1 VRTRVRDN
9 GGVDPHAVLGLEPGA
24 SPEAVQRAYRGLAKR
39 FHPDR
44 AGEAAGE
51 MMISI
56 NAAYDLLRDRLESEH
71 MSRVATAAAA
81 GGSGAG
87 GRPAEAGSPRIAGDW
102 LAPEVRRVLA
112 RELLATLEDGEEVDE
127 VVLTATGDSHD
138 VQLAVTDRRLLWLR
152 DDAIMGRVRYLRH
165 RDIAG
170 VEARSGGRLRRH
182 GQMRVFTTAGRRL
195 RFFELR
201 PEVLGRVVGLISA
214 RTRPPGG
221 GTIEDKVGEAADK
234 VKDALRKD

>member
-1 VRTRVRDN
+1 
-9 GGVDPHAVLGLEPGA
+9 VDPHAVLGLEPGA
-24 SPEAVQRAYRGLAKR
+24 SPEAVQRAYRVLAKR

-56 NAAYDLLRDRLESEH
+56 NAAYDLLRDRLEQQH
-71 MSRVATAAAA
+71 GTRVATAASGPAR
-81 GGSGAG
+81 GAG
-87 GRPAEAGSPRIAGDW
+87 AAPARVAGDW

-127 VVLTATGDSHD
+127 VVLTSTGDSHD

-152 DDAIMGRVRYLRH
+152 DDALMGRVRYLRY
-165 RDIAG
+165 RDVTG
-170 VEARSGGRLRRH
+170 VETRSGGRLRRRGH
-182 GQMRVFTTAGRRL
+182 LRVHTTAGRRL

-201 PEVLGRVVGLISA
+201 PEVLGRLGALITA
-214 RTRPPGG
+214 RTSPAGG
-221 GTIEDKVGEAADK
+221 
-234 VKDALRKD
+234 

>member
-1 VRTRVRDN
+1 M
-9 GGVDPHAVLGLEPGA
+9 DPHAVLGLEPGA

-56 NAAYDLLRDRLESEH
+56 NAAYDLLRDRLEEEH
-71 MSRVATAAAA
+71 GARVATAAGAA
-81 GGSGAG
+81 G
-87 GRPAEAGSPRIAGDW
+87 PATVPAPARIAGDW

-127 VVLTATGDSHD
+127 VVLTSTGDSHD

-152 DDAIMGRVRYLRH
+152 DDAIMGRVRYLRY
-165 RDIAG
+165 RDVAG
-170 VEARSGGRLRRH
+170 LEARSGGRLRRRGH
-182 GQMRVFTTAGRRL
+182 LRVHTTAGRRL

-201 PEVLGRVVGLISA
+201 PEVLGRLLGVISA
-214 RTRPPGG
+214 RTGL
-221 GTIEDKVGEAADK
+221 ADG
-234 VKDALRKD
+234 

>member
-1 VRTRVRDN
+1 
-9 GGVDPHAVLGLEPGA
+9 VDPHAVLGLEPGA
-24 SPEAVQRAYRGLAKR
+24 SPEAVRRAYRALAKR

-56 NAAYDLLRDRLESEH
+56 NAAYDLLRDRLEEGQGA
-71 MSRVATAAAA
+71 RVATAA
-81 GGSGAG
+81 GGGAPVTG
-87 GRPAEAGSPRIAGDW
+87 VAPPRIAGDW

-127 VVLTATGDSHD
+127 VVLTSTGDSHD

-152 DDAIMGRVRYLRH
+152 DDAIMGRVRYLRY
-165 RDIAG
+165 RDVAG
-170 VEARSGGRLRRH
+170 VETRSGGRLRRRGH
-182 GQMRVFTTAGRRL
+182 LRVHTTAGRRL

-201 PEVLGRVVGLISA
+201 PEVLGRLGALISA
-214 RTRPPGG
+214 RTSAAGG
-221 GTIEDKVGEAADK
+221 
-234 VKDALRKD
+234 

>member
-1 VRTRVRDN
+1 M
-9 GGVDPHAVLGLEPGA
+9 DPHAVLGLEPGA
-24 SPEAVQRAYRGLAKR
+24 SPEDVQRAYRGLAKR

-56 NAAYDLLRDRLESEH
+56 NAAYDLLRDRLEEEQGA
-71 MSRVATAAAA
+71 RVAAGAGAGAVGPAAA
-81 GGSGAG
+81 
-87 GRPAEAGSPRIAGDW
+87 PRIAGDW

-152 DDAIMGRVRYLRH
+152 DDAIMGRVRYLRY
-165 RDIAG
+165 RDVAR
-170 VEARSGGRLRRH
+170 VEVRPAGRLRRRGH
-182 GQMRVFTTAGRRL
+182 LRLFTTAGRRL

-201 PEVLGRVVGLISA
+201 PEVLSRVAGLISA
-214 RTRPPGG
+214 RTRPRAG
-221 GTIEDKVGEAADK
+221 
-234 VKDALRKD
+234 

>member
-1 VRTRVRDN
+1 
-9 GGVDPHAVLGLEPGA
+9 VDPHAVLGLEPGA

-56 NAAYDLLRDRLESEH
+56 NAAYDLLRDRLEESH
-71 MSRVATAAAA
+71 GARVPTTA
-81 GGSGAG
+81 GGGGSVAG
-87 GRPAEAGSPRIAGDW
+87 TAPLRIAGDW

-112 RELLATLEDGEEVDE
+112 RELLATLEDGEAVDE
-127 VVLTATGDSHD
+127 VVLTSTGDSHD
-138 VQLAVTDRRLLWLR
+138 VQLALTDRRLLWLR
-152 DDAIMGRVRYLRH
+152 DDALMGRVRYLRY
-165 RDIAG
+165 RDVAG

-182 GQMRVFTTAGRRL
+182 GHLRVHTTAGRRL

-201 PEVLGRVVGLISA
+201 PEVLGRLRTVISA
-214 RTRPPGG
+214 RTTPAGG
-221 GTIEDKVGEAADK
+221 
-234 VKDALRKD
+234 

>member
-1 VRTRVRDN
+1 
-9 GGVDPHAVLGLEPGA
+9 VDPHAVLGLEPGA

-56 NAAYDLLRDRLESEH
+56 NAAYDLLRDRLEEEH
-71 MSRVATAAAA
+71 GARVATTAAGAGAAAA
-81 GGSGAG
+81 
-87 GRPAEAGSPRIAGDW
+87 PAPAPPRIAGDW

-112 RELLATLEDGEEVDE
+112 RELLAMLEDGEEVDE
-127 VVLTATGDSHD
+127 VVLTSTGDSHD

-152 DDAIMGRVRYLRH
+152 DDGIMGRVRYLRH
-165 RDIAG
+165 RDVAG
-170 VEARSGGRLRRH
+170 VEARSGGRLRRRGH
-182 GQMRVFTTAGRRL
+182 LRVHTTAGRRL

-201 PEVLGRVVGLISA
+201 PEVLGRLLGVISA
-214 RTRPPGG
+214 RTGPAGG
-221 GTIEDKVGEAADK
+221 
-234 VKDALRKD
+234 

>member
-1 VRTRVRDN
+1 ME
-9 GGVDPHAVLGLEPGA
+9 GVDPHAVLGLEPGA
-24 SPEAVQRAYRGLAKR
+24 SPEDVQRAYRGLAKR

-56 NAAYDLLRDRLESEH
+56 NAAYDLLRDRLEEEQGA
-71 MSRVATAAAA
+71 RVAATAGAGAVGPAAA
-81 GGSGAG
+81 
-87 GRPAEAGSPRIAGDW
+87 PRIAGDW

-112 RELLATLEDGEEVDE
+112 RELLATLEDGEEVHE

-152 DDAIMGRVRYLRH
+152 DDAIMGRVRYLRY
-165 RDIAG
+165 RD
-170 VEARSGGRLRRH
+170 VERVEVRPAGRLRRRGH
-182 GQMRVFTTAGRRL
+182 LRLFTTAGRRL

-201 PEVLGRVVGLISA
+201 PEVLSRVAAEISA
-214 RTRPPGG
+214 RTRPRAG
-221 GTIEDKVGEAADK
+221 
-234 VKDALRKD
+234 

>member
-1 VRTRVRDN
+1 LRKLADGGQPFATME
-9 GGVDPHAVLGLEPGA
+9 GVDPHAVLGLEPGA
-24 SPEAVQRAYRGLAKR
+24 SPEDVQRAYRGLAKR

-56 NAAYDLLRDRLESEH
+56 NAAYDLLRDRLEEEQGA
-71 MSRVATAAAA
+71 RVAAGAGAGAVGPAAAH
-81 GGSGAG
+81 
-87 GRPAEAGSPRIAGDW
+87 RIAGDW

-152 DDAIMGRVRYLRH
+152 DDAIMGRVRYLRY
-165 RDIAG
+165 RDVER
-170 VEARSGGRLRRH
+170 VEARAAGRLRRR
-182 GQMRVFTTAGRRL
+182 GQLRLSTTAGRRL
-195 RFFELR
+195 RFYELR
-201 PEVLGRVVGLISA
+201 PEVLSRVAALISA
-214 RTRPPGG
+214 RTRPRAG
-221 GTIEDKVGEAADK
+221 
-234 VKDALRKD
+234 

>member
-1 VRTRVRDN
+1 VGITARSIGHLVPWVEPDRPVRTGIRDN
-9 GGVDPHAVLGLEPGA
+9 AGVDPHAVLGLEPGA
-24 SPEAVQRAYRGLAKR
+24 SPDAVQRAYRALAKR

-56 NAAYDLLRDRLESEH
+56 NAAYDLLRERLEQEH
-71 MSRVATAAAA
+71 ESRVATAPGGGPGPSA
-81 GGSGAG
+81 G
-87 GRPAEAGSPRIAGDW
+87 PAPPRIAGDW
-102 LAPEVRRVLA
+102 LAPEVRRVLT

-152 DDAIMGRVRYLRH
+152 DDAIMGRVRYLRY
-165 RDIAG
+165 RDVAR

-182 GQMRVFTTAGRRL
+182 GHLRVFTTGGRRL

-201 PEVLGRVVGLISA
+201 PEVLGRVEALISA
-214 RTRPPGG
+214 RTRG
-221 GTIEDKVGEAADK
+221 
-234 VKDALRKD
+234 